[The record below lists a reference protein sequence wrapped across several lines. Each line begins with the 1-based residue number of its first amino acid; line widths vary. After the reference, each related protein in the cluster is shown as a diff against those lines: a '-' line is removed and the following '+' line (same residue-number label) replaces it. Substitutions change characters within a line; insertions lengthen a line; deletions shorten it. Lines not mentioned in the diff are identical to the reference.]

1 MGKWRSLPGDYRV
14 MTNRPID
21 FGNDLEEAG
30 DSALEGFIS
39 TIVATVVRGSS
50 LANVYALAEIL
61 APDLM
66 GALPMENDQDPEA
79 RAAIARLLA
88 RDIADH
94 TPQPAL
100 RFATR
105 KYPQPGRN
113 DPCDCGSGRKYK
125 HCCQIFAQHSATARM
140 NLLPHVLDNLPRTR
154 WAELV
159 GSAIDPRAV
168 ADVARGMLEDYEPE
182 NAAALIEPWF
192 NFDAAIPAA
201 HEELLDALLD
211 AYTDMDK
218 PRKKRQLLEQA
229 LARGDRAIRSSMRQR
244 LATMAADEGDYPLA
258 WQHFRDAQR
267 EDADS
272 ASLSHLEVTLL
283 LAQGEH
289 VQVRERARFWIA
301 RLQRTDAHAHMIA
314 FLRDVAEQGEQ
325 ALFNLQTAHLPEL
338 AELPPLLQAAPQPAV
353 CHTLRGGDATDAGV
367 LAPDRALARALQDWT
382 LAFPQVGP
390 ALTSLW
396 LDDHPAWDNPQ
407 PWLHCL
413 RQHPLLWQSF
423 DVLDDLVLALT
434 AIYQL
439 GMAPLRDHLL
449 ERGETLLRMTLDQHQ
464 ANHKTLEWGHMAN
477 RPALRLIAQRIAVDE
492 RQPDDETLARMEW
505 LLLLNPGDN
514 HGYREEVTIAWL
526 QRDQPA
532 RALSLIE
539 RYPDDS
545 SLAFSRVLALYALGR
560 TDDALR
566 ALQDAHTDLPRV
578 APLLVAAKPKKP
590 KLTPGSYRYG
600 GEGQAWLLRETALPA
615 WQRIPGALDW
625 LRKSLKLLKA

>member
-1 MGKWRSLPGDYRV
+1 
-14 MTNRPID
+14 MTDRPLD
-21 FGNDLEEAG
+21 FGNDLEKDG
-30 DSALEGFIS
+30 DAALESFIS
-39 TIVATVVRGSS
+39 MIVATVVLGSS
-50 LANVYALAEIL
+50 LAEVYALAEIM

-66 GALPMENDQDPEA
+66 DALPIGNDQGPEA
-79 RAAIARLLA
+79 RFAVARRLA

-105 KYPQPGRN
+105 KHPQPGRN
-113 DPCDCGSGRKYK
+113 DSCDCGSGRKYK
-125 HCCQIFAQHSATARM
+125 HCCQMSAQHSATAQM
-140 NLLPHVLDNLPRTR
+140 NLLPHVLDNLPRSR

-168 ADVARGMLEDYEPE
+168 ADAAGGMLEDDQLKDV
-182 NAAALIEPWF
+182 AALLEPWF
-192 NFDAAIPAA
+192 KSAAVIPAA
-201 HEELLDALLD
+201 HEELLDTLLD
-211 AYTDMDK
+211 AYSGMSK
-218 PRKKRQLLEQA
+218 PRKKRRLMEQA
-229 LARGDRAIRSSMRQR
+229 LECGDRAIRSSMRQR
-244 LATMAADEGDYPLA
+244 LATMAADEDDYPLA
-258 WQHFRDAQR
+258 WRHFRDAQR

-289 VQVRERARFWIA
+289 VQARERARFWIA
-301 RLQRTDAHAHMIA
+301 RLQRTDAHGHAQMIA
-314 FLRDVAEQGEQ
+314 FLRDVTQHGEQ
-325 ALFNLQTAHLPEL
+325 ALFNLQTKQMPEL
-338 AELPPLLQAAPQPAV
+338 AQLPPLLQAAPPPVV
-353 CHTLRGGDATDAGV
+353 CHTVRSGDAIDTGV
-367 LAPDRALARALQDWT
+367 LAPDRSLARALQAWT
-382 LAFPQVGP
+382 LAFPQVDP

-396 LDDHPAWDNPQ
+396 LDEHPAWDNPQ

-464 ANHKTLEWGHMAN
+464 ANGKTLAWGQMAN

-492 RQPDDETLARMEW
+492 AQPGDETLARMEW
-505 LLLLNPGDN
+505 LLRLNPDDN
-514 HGYREEVTIAWL
+514 HGYREEVTVAWL
-526 QRDQPA
+526 QHDQPA
-532 RALSLIE
+532 RALTLTE
-539 RYPDDS
+539 RYLGDS

-560 TDDALR
+560 TDDALQVLR
-566 ALQDAHTDLPRV
+566 GAHTDLPRI
-578 APLLVAAKPKKP
+578 APMLIAAKPKKP
-590 KLTPGSYRYG
+590 KLTAGSYRYG
-600 GEGQAWLLRETALPA
+600 GEDQAWLLRESTLPA

-625 LRKSLKLLKA
+625 LRQSLKLLKA